1 MTRRLALSFSG
12 AGHLVCYQLGAAKA
26 LMESKPA
33 PVAFGGSSAGAFAAV
48 ACAVFPWRLEE
59 LALEHAVRGECLD
72 GLCRMLEGDND
83 PDRRARECSGRVH
96 VALTRCRTGDAATL
110 SEFESLEHL
119 ATALVAGAAIPPSF
133 HPFDMF
139 RGEDHPSPGT
149 RRRAT
154 YPYHH
159 GFRLDTAT
167 EASASDEWFVD
178 GGIAA
183 AAGPTAQLDERTG
196 LNAVVVAPFS
206 GGDDPVARLSP
217 RDPRTLP
224 LGALPDVVV
233 GGNLRVR
240 PTLRNLRRLQ
250 HSVAADEAV
259 LRDFY
264 ARGVDDGFAWLSE
277 HGEALSDG

>member
-1 MTRRLALSFSG
+1 MTRLALSFSG

-26 LMESKPA
+26 LMESKKLT

-72 GLCRMLEGDND
+72 GLCRMLEGDAD
-83 PDRRARECSGRVH
+83 PDERARECSGRVH
-96 VALTRCRTGDAATL
+96 VALTRCRTGEAVSL
-110 SEFESLEHL
+110 SEFESLKHL

-139 RGEDHPSPGT
+139 RGEDRPSQASE
-149 RRRAT
+149 RRAT

-159 GFRLDTAT
+159 GFRVDTAT
-167 EASASDEWFVD
+167 EASSKDEWFVD

-183 AAGPTAQLDERTG
+183 AAGPTAQLEARAG
-196 LNAVVVAPFS
+196 LGAVVIAPVS
-206 GGDDPVARLSP
+206 GGDDPAARPRRVSP
-217 RDPRTLP
+217 RDPRTPP
-224 LGALPDVVV
+224 LGALPDVLV

-250 HSVAADEAV
+250 LSVAADEAA
-259 LRDFY
+259 LRDYY
-264 ARGVDDGFAWLSE
+264 ARGVDDGLAWLSE
-277 HGEALSDG
+277 NGL